1 MMSLRT
7 THAFLALLSPKGR
20 IVGMKLAPG
29 VDSLAYPCSF
39 TVA

>member
-20 IVGMKLAPG
+20 MPGRKLAPG
-29 VDSLAYPCSF
+29 VDSPAYPCSF